1 MLMIQANHE
10 SEESFDLPE
19 VKEGEDDSTDW
30 KAEAIKLKEKAI
42 RQRENTKTLK
52 QQIKDLEQYKPK
64 PQDKIDTTKSDDEL
78 LKKVEKIEKM
88 ALRGAGLSHP
98 DDVELAQVT
107 AKKWGV
113 DVTDILED
121 EDFKVKLERLQTK
134 RSNELATSHI
144 KGGGGGQTQAKNT
157 PEYWQAKGVP
167 PTPEQVPDK
176 IARRKIVRSML
187 KNSGNSGRTFYND

>member
-1 MLMIQANHE
+1 MIQENQNE
-10 SEESFDLPE
+10 LEENLDLPE
-19 VKEGEDDSTDW
+19 VTEGEEDTTDW

-52 QQIKDLEQYKPK
+52 AKIAEFEKPK
-64 PQDKIDTTKSDDEL
+64 PQDKTDDKKPDDEL

-88 ALRGAGLSHP
+88 ALRGAGLTHP
-98 DDVELAQVT
+98 DDVELAQST
-107 AKKWGV
+107 AKKWGM

-176 IARRKIVRSML
+176 IARRKIVRSMM